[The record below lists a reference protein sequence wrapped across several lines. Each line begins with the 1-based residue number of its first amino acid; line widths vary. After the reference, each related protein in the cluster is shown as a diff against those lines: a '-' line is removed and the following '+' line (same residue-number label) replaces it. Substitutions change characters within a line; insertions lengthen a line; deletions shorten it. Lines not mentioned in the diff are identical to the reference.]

1 LPDSNQVLQAFIIN
15 TRQTIRVDT
24 TMAAQTEA
32 LLQQMQDQIDAL
44 QINLAAS
51 AAATLAAT
59 NAAAAAT
66 TALAGLPPTG
76 TPNLKTAAPIFA
88 LSPAMANAGA
98 FLDCSHLYWGQT
110 VQTRR

>member
-1 LPDSNQVLQAFIIN
+1 LPDSNQVLQVFIIN
-15 TRQTIRVDT
+15 TQRTIRVDT
-24 TMAAQTEA
+24 MAAESEA
-32 LLQQMQDQIDAL
+32 LLQQMQEQIAAL

-76 TPNLKTAAPIFA
+76 APNPGTAAPVERNLFV
-88 LSPAMANAGA
+88 LSPHCCFVTIA
-98 FLDCSHLYWGQT
+98 
-110 VQTRR
+110 